1 MGKANFIDAF
11 ERGAVVQTT
20 ERGYPVGWRLGW
32 ALANTRAKS
41 EGNGKAGI
49 CTAGA

>member
-20 ERGYPVGWRLGW
+20 ERGYPVGGGAARLGI
-32 ALANTRAKS
+32 S
-41 EGNGKAGI
+41 EYSR
-49 CTAGA
+49 

>member
-20 ERGYPVGWRLGW
+20 ERGYPVGGAARLGI
-32 ALANTRAKS
+32 S
-41 EGNGKAGI
+41 EYSR
-49 CTAGA
+49 